1 MTYRDKVVA
10 AEASGRWYC
19 RTCDATFTGEKAG
32 HFASRYH
39 KTLLTYKTERHLSID
54 PLDLVDDPDATPEG
68 PHIKQEAF
76 DRRDALERE
85 SLNTAIWEVEES
97 DARAA
102 KALPPE
108 IEARTEAHR
117 RPSGL
122 SMMVEAVGHVLD
134 SESMGYVEA
143 HRIATAVLERLN
155 SGGYILVKKG
165 GAGAPIGG
173 SGFTVDPGIRAALE
187 EGISSGVFTPASS
200 TRRAASIADGVD
212 GECDH
217 DFPER
222 DGRCT
227 GCGEDVPTNPGYN
240 FR

>member
-1 MTYRDKVVA
+1 MYVVIDTVNNQAFGPFETLEA
-10 AEASGRWYC
+10 AERLPLEGVGDGDPGTWDPNTYFI
-19 RTCDATFTGEKAG
+19 TD
-32 HFASRYH
+32 
-39 KTLLTYKTERHLSID
+39 LT
-54 PLDLVDDPDATPEG
+54 PV
-68 PHIKQEAF
+68 
-76 DRRDALERE
+76 ERE

-102 KALPPE
+102 KALPLE
-108 IEARTEAHR
+108 IEARTEAHH

-155 SGGYILVKKG
+155 SGGWILVKRE
-165 GAGAPIGG
+165 AIGG
-173 SGFTVDPGIRAALE
+173 TGFTVDPGIRAALE